1 MTTHRR
7 NYAPFIPED
16 PTTLPKCPRK
26 RHKLK
31 PGPKP
36 PTPVV
41 MEWFRVGDALQ
52 PTPKREPVSELDWA
66 EFLAGSLEGM

>member
-7 NYAPFIPED
+7 NYAALIPAD
-16 PTTLPKCPRK
+16 PKAPTKPARGPYKSHARRPVPKF
-26 RHKLK
+26 
-31 PGPKP
+31 
-36 PTPVV
+36 
-41 MEWFRVGDALQ
+41 WRVGDALQ